1 MDKVTT
7 TIIAPMFN
15 QTLRVSDMEKNI
27 EMGIIV
33 AAGVITLITNGFFFS
48 MSCCRPSLLKKSF
61 YLLLLSRGFI
71 NMTLGVVEI
80 PFACSGIAYGQQDF
94 SQGLCNFA
102 AVSFGLPLTVN
113 MWTGALIALNRYL
126 RVVSINTYNTVFG
139 PCKTFVYMLAIW
151 FLCSLQ
157 FFQLFKGTQNAV
169 FSPKQLSCVTFGD
182 VSMKSPQWR
191 HLLEIILCYLAPL
204 ILTSLLMLRLHCI
217 IDEEEKGQGHWKIT
231 KVVSKT
237 VVVDLA
243 TILPYAVLMALTVYG
258 SVFNQFILRYTR

>member
-1 MDKVTT
+1 MSSM
-7 TIIAPMFN
+7 AN
-15 QTLRVSDMEKNI
+15 QTSRVSDLEKNVEI
-27 EMGIIV
+27 SVIV
-33 AAGVITLITNGFFFS
+33 AAGVVTLITNGFFFS
-48 MSCCRPSLLKKSF
+48 ISCCRPSLLKKPF

-71 NMTLGVVEI
+71 NMTLGFVAI
-80 PFACSGIAYGQQDF
+80 PFACSGIASGQQDF

-126 RVVSINTYNTVFG
+126 RAVSITTYNMVFG

-157 FFQLFKGTQNAV
+157 FIQLFKGTQQAH
-169 FSPKQLSCVTFGD
+169 FSLKQLSCVTFGD
-182 VSMKSPQWR
+182 VSTKGPQWR
-191 HLLEIILCYLAPL
+191 HLLKIIYSYLAPL
-204 ILTSLLMLRLHCI
+204 ILTSMLMLRLHCT
-217 IDEEEKGQGHWKIT
+217 IDEEQKGRGHWKIT

-243 TILPYAVLMALTVYG
+243 TVLPYAVLMTLTVYG
-258 SVFNQFILRYTR
+258 GIFNQFILRYTR